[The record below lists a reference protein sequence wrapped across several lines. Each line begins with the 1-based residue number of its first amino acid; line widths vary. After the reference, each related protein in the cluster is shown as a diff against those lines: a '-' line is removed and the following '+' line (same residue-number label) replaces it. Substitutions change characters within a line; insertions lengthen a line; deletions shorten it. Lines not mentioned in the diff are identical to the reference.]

1 MTTGLLAG
9 LTDLATGLA
18 ATTARFVADVLV
30 ADGLLTGLADLAGLV
45 TGLLAGLDDLVTG
58 LAATAARFAADVL
71 VADGL
76 LTGLAGLAGLL
87 AGLDDLATGLAATA
101 TRFAADALATV
112 GDLPEPVAAR
122 LTFER
127 LDATVGFLATTA
139 RTAFF
144 LVAFGFFTAFFGA
157 GLATIF
163 LTFLTVF
170 AAAA

>member
-58 LAATAARFAADVL
+58 LAATTARFAADVL
-71 VADGL
+71 TADDL
-76 LTGLAGLAGLL
+76 LTG
-87 AGLDDLATGLAATA
+87 LATGLAATA
-101 TRFAADALATV
+101 TRFATDALATV

>member
-18 ATTARFVADVLV
+18 ATTARFVADVLT
-30 ADGLLTGLADLAGLV
+30 ADDLLTGFADLAGLV
-45 TGLLAGLDDLVTG
+45 TGLLAGLDDLATG
-58 LAATAARFAADVL
+58 LAATAARFAADAL
-71 VADGL
+71 AADDL
-76 LTGLAGLAGLL
+76 LTGLATGLL
-87 AGLDDLATGLAATA
+87 AGLDGLATGLAATA
-101 TRFAADALATV
+101 ARFAADALAAV

>member
-18 ATTARFVADVLV
+18 ATTARFVADVLA
-30 ADGLLTGLADLAGLV
+30 ADDLLTGLATGLLAGLTDLATGLAATTARFAADV
-45 TGLLAGLDDLVTG
+45 LAADDLLTGLATGLLAGLDG
-58 LAATAARFAADVL
+58 
-71 VADGL
+71 
-76 LTGLAGLAGLL
+76 
-87 AGLDDLATGLAATA
+87 LATGLAATA

-157 GLATIF
+157 GLATTF
-163 LTFLTVF
+163 LTFLTFF

>member
-30 ADGLLTGLADLAGLV
+30 ADGLLTGLADLAGLA
-45 TGLLAGLDDLVTG
+45 TGLLAGLDG
-58 LAATAARFAADVL
+58 
-71 VADGL
+71 
-76 LTGLAGLAGLL
+76 
-87 AGLDDLATGLAATA
+87 LATGLAATA